1 VLFGFPAVMLLYT
14 LSRGAFRWI
23 SLLGVAVSALAI
35 FRTGSRAGLLML
47 AAIMLIIF
55 FRASMANKMKLFTA
69 GTALGLLGISMA
81 SHEARQRYL
90 TIFNPSAAE
99 TGDAQSAIES
109 REARKL
115 HLKQSIRLTLK
126 KPIFGVG
133 PGNFPSASADDAEEL
148 GVDAA
153 WRNTHNAYTQVSSE
167 AGVPGLMLFLA
178 IIAYCVTTTS
188 RIYRMAKKRS
198 DMQEILHI
206 AFCLR
211 LMMIIY
217 IINGCFDSN
226 AYQYHLPVFSALI
239 FAFDTAV
246 RREMAA
252 APRTGAPQPLRDGNG
267 GAMKRVAHRLAP
279 AARPAS

>member
-1 VLFGFPAVMLLYT
+1 LFGFPAVMLLYS

-23 SLLGVAVSALAI
+23 ALLSVAVSALAI

-47 AAIMLIIF
+47 AVIMLIVF
-55 FRASMANKMKLFTA
+55 LRASVPNKIKLLTA
-69 GTALGLLGISMA
+69 GTALALAGISMA

-90 TIFNPSAAE
+90 TMFNPDAAE
-99 TGDAQSAIES
+99 TEDAQSAIES

-133 PGNFPSASADDAEEL
+133 PGNFAPASAEDAEEL

-167 AGVPGLMLFLA
+167 AGIPGLVLFLA

-188 RIYRMAKKRS
+188 RIYRIAKKRS
-198 DMQEILHI
+198 DMQEILNI

-239 FAFDTAV
+239 FAFHTGV

-252 APRTGAPQPLRDGNG
+252 APRTGALQPVGAGNG
-267 GAMKRVAHRLAP
+267 SAMKSIAHRLAP
-279 AARPAS
+279 APRPVR